1 MSMEQIIQRIVE
13 GKNAMPPMKEQ
24 LGSQKNVKKVA
35 DYLLTLRK

>member
-1 MSMEQIIQRIVE
+1 MSMKQIIQRIKE

-24 LGSQKNVKKVA
+24 LGSKENIEKVA